1 MHAVASLT
9 AVINPRTIALTGE
22 QFRQED
28 VQQILESCLEII
40 PAEHMPQLILLDDPD
55 DDYMNGL
62 IAITL
67 DSMTYSLQLI
77 EKHAVILAAILQ

>member
-9 AVINPRTIALTGE
+9 AVINPKTIALTGE

-28 VQQILESCLEII
+28 VQHILESCLEII

-67 DSMTYSLQLI
+67 ESMTYSLQLI
-77 EKHAVILAAILQ
+77 EKRR